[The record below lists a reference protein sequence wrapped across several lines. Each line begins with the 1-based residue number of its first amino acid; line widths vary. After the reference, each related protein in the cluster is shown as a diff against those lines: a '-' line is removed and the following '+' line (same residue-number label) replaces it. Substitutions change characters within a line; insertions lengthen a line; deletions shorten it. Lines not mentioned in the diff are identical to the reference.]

1 MAGLYTSAVSIARI
15 PYSFFLALP
24 AVMLPLIS
32 SAISQKNHGLVKKY
46 ITQSLRYV
54 IMILLPI
61 MALISAYADQIIN
74 LLYSIEFTSA
84 GSILKILNF

>member
-1 MAGLYTSAVSIARI
+1 
-15 PYSFFLALP
+15 
-24 AVMLPLIS
+24 MLPLIS

-84 GSILKILNF
+84 GSILKILIKHFKKIAPIYIISLLVSSSIFI